1 MLCILHPILNVCINQ
16 FSLPFFLPKEGAQ
29 PEGFSSASIL
39 YFSLH
44 HSCQKTSHRNSGSG
58 NGKNQ
63 TGVALCHVSLAP
75 SLRLYQHGD
84 DFRLRN
90 HAEATHES
98 TEESPPSVSS
108 NLRGFGNS
116 RCPRKERLKRQ
127 RASNSRI
134 IYTCGLVQM

>member
-1 MLCILHPILNVCINQ
+1 M
-16 FSLPFFLPKEGAQ
+16 
-29 PEGFSSASIL
+29 
-39 YFSLH
+39 
-44 HSCQKTSHRNSGSG
+44 
-58 NGKNQ
+58 
-63 TGVALCHVSLAP
+63 SLAP
-75 SLRLYQHGD
+75 LLRLYQHGD

-98 TEESPPSVSS
+98 TEENPHSVSS
-108 NLRGFGNS
+108 NLRGFFFLGKHLRGFGNS